1 MNRAI
6 ISVTKNLICFGIIEI
21 DNLKKLEI
29 FHKNLNQ
36 VGLFSKNNKLIVII
50 NAKLLIFL

>member
-50 NAKLLIFL
+50 YAKLLIFL